1 MNRKTTRLPGA
12 RGASFLHR
20 VAQYIQYI
28 QSRLSRKSGM
38 RSAAYARLSTV
49 ANYSFGNDFLRE
61 SRVDKSGLYH
71 APAGM
76 PGQIRAGAD

>member
-1 MNRKTTRLPGA
+1 MNRNAVCLP
-12 RGASFLHR
+12 GASFLR
-20 VAQYIQYI
+20 RIARYIKFQ
-28 QSRLSRKSGM
+28 LSPKNKM
-38 RSAAYARLSTV
+38 RSGAYAGLSAV
-49 ANYSFGNDFLRE
+49 ANYSFSNDFLRE

>member
-20 VAQYIQYI
+20 VAQYI

>member
-20 VAQYIQYI
+20 VAQYIQ
-28 QSRLSRKSGM
+28 SRLSRKSGM
-38 RSAAYARLSTV
+38 RSAAYAGLSAV